1 MRSWPESGL
10 RPKLINAVDPFG
22 DRDPL
27 PIQMVAVPLGVQQ
40 RDLIALCAPV
50 PGKITAYLLPMLQHI
65 CHCSRLDREAC
76 SHPLAVIVVPN
87 RQLAEKVA
95 RVMERLSRYMV
106 DVKVSLI
113 LDEGDALNKLGRG
126 SHVIVGTVDQLGKC
140 IERST
145 LVMRQSCGYL
155 IMDEADYMVEMGF
168 DKELEAMLKAMP
180 RRRTIHVYTETMP
193 TSLEKLTRRHLHDPI
208 NVAVDREVS
217 KALEQRASEKKDL
230 QMVAVPLGV
239 QQRDLVS
246 LCAPVPGKITA
257 YLLPMLQH
265 ICHCSRLDR
274 EACSH
279 PLAVIVVPNRQ
290 LAEKVARVMERLSR
304 YMVDVKVSLILD
316 EGDTLN
322 KLGRGSHV
330 IVGTVDQLGK
340 CVERSTLVMRQS
352 CGYLIM
358 DEADYM
364 VEMGFDKELEAML
377 KAMPRRRTIHVYTET
392 MPTSLE
398 KLTRRHLHDPINVA
412 VDREVSKALEERASE
427 KKVQMLKKRAAA
439 KLLFH

>member
-1 MRSWPESGL
+1 MAPTTITTTTTTNAAQKRLWFTAATENDSVVQGPPKKRMVKGMSLLEWGILCKDNGIKYSGLRADRPRPHPMRSWPESGL

-217 KALEQRASEKKDL
+217 KALEQRASEKK
-230 QMVAVPLGV
+230 
-239 QQRDLVS
+239 
-246 LCAPVPGKITA
+246 
-257 YLLPMLQH
+257 
-265 ICHCSRLDR
+265 
-274 EACSH
+274 
-279 PLAVIVVPNRQ
+279 
-290 LAEKVARVMERLSR
+290 
-304 YMVDVKVSLILD
+304 
-316 EGDTLN
+316 
-322 KLGRGSHV
+322 
-330 IVGTVDQLGK
+330 
-340 CVERSTLVMRQS
+340 
-352 CGYLIM
+352 
-358 DEADYM
+358 
-364 VEMGFDKELEAML
+364 
-377 KAMPRRRTIHVYTET
+377 
-392 MPTSLE
+392 
-398 KLTRRHLHDPINVA
+398 
-412 VDREVSKALEERASE
+412 
-427 KKVQMLKKRAAA
+427 VQMLKKRAAA